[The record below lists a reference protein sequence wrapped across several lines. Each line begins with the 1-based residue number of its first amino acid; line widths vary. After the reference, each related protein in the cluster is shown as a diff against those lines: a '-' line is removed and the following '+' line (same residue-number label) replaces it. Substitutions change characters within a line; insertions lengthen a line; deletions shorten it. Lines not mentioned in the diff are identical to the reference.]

1 MNLETVISTINI
13 PEDKILNVYVTV
25 SNVRRIF
32 SHVGLINTFN
42 RVLESTARMMRI
54 LIGKKIKSI
63 FVLNSKASIF

>member
-25 SNVRRIF
+25 SNVRHIF
-32 SHVGLINTFN
+32 RHVGLKNIFN

-54 LIGKKIKSI
+54 LIGKKVK
-63 FVLNSKASIF
+63 FLF